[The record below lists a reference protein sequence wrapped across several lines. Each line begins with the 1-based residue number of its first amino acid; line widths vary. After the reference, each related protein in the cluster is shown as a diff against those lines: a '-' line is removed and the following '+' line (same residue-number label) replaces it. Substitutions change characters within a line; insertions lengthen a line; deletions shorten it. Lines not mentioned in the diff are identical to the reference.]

1 MRTLFSLPLSVDY
14 RVESATH
21 TRLPVATATLYQLA
35 TTEFPG
41 HRCSTRISQVSTF
54 RSMQTF
60 CELRDILR
68 LSRSLKAPIESIVCV
83 VLTLKGMDLPIHL
96 VTNRAMKYTSA
107 RYVEGKEFDL

>member
-1 MRTLFSLPLSVDY
+1 
-14 RVESATH
+14 
-21 TRLPVATATLYQLA
+21 
-35 TTEFPG
+35 
-41 HRCSTRISQVSTF
+41 
-54 RSMQTF
+54 MQTF